1 MDTIRYTFT
10 KAERLLRKKE
20 FDKVFDEGKVFK
32 NKFLVLYVAPGV
44 QKCSR
49 MGLVVSKK
57 IGNAVRR
64 NRVKR
69 LLREVFR
76 LNKNRLTVP
85 VDIVIIPRNTFTSS
99 LKLFDI
105 SAGFQ
110 QAIHQINKN
119 FANEIHHN

>member
-32 NKFLVLYVAPGV
+32 NKFLVLYVAPGA

>member
-20 FDKVFDEGKVFK
+20 FDKVFDEGTVFK

>member
-1 MDTIRYTFT
+1 MDTIHYTFT

-32 NKFLVLYVAPGV
+32 NKFLVLYVAPGA

-76 LNKNRLTVP
+76 LNKNRLTIP
-85 VDIVIIPRNTFTSS
+85 VDIVIIPRNTFTPS

-119 FANEIHHN
+119 FANEIHHH

>member
-1 MDTIRYTFT
+1 METIHYTFT

-32 NKFLVLYVAPGV
+32 NKFLVLYVAPGA

-49 MGLVVSKK
+49 MGLVVIKK

-105 SAGFQ
+105 NAGFQ

-119 FANEIHHN
+119 FANEIHHH